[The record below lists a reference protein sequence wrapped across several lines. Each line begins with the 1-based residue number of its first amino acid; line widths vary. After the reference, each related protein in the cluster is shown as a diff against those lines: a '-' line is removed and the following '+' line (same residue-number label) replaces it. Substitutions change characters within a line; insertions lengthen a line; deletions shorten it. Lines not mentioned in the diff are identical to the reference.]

1 MMVLL
6 AAVTALTPCEAL
18 AVPARRLARRGV
30 IVVPPPPPGTAA
42 VIVPM
47 PGPPPVVAGP
57 AIRPRWRAILQAVP
71 QAVPGVAGVA
81 GVPGLAG
88 GPSAIS
94 ASGAAPA
101 PSLAGRQPTAPKPA
115 AQPPAATASNAPT
128 TAKPSPS
135 ATLPEQIPTPRAM
148 AGQAP
153 AGQPTVAGAA
163 VVSTEPVAF
172 TPAWYTKHPEAWR
185 PAESSADLWK
195 TADADTVI
203 AWIGQPVSAAGG
215 QADNPGPVSAAGGDA
230 VAADGL
236 RSVLVLPAGH
246 QNGIGPT
253 DSDWLPLG
261 VFAVV
266 PPGTEASDQS
276 HDYQQLAVDR
286 QGMLKGNFYDMLSGT
301 IQPIAGRVDRTTL
314 VASWTVGVNGSRF
327 TTPTSAFTGQ
337 SRTVSVAT
345 GGQMR
350 DLELMPVQ
358 KP

>member
-1 MMVLL
+1 MVLVVAASL
-6 AAVTALTPCEAL
+6 ADPCDVF
-18 AVPARRLARRGV
+18 AVPARRLARRSV
-30 IVVPPPPPGTAA
+30 IVAPPLGAEAVVVPVPG
-42 VIVPM
+42 
-47 PGPPPVVAGP
+47 AGP
-57 AIRPRWRAILQAVP
+57 APVVVGPALRPRRRMLVQP
-71 QAVPGVAGVA
+71 GLLAVPGAVGVVAA
-81 GVPGLAG
+81 PGA
-88 GPSAIS
+88 SAPQN
-94 ASGAAPA
+94 GAA
-101 PSLAGRQPTAPKPA
+101 RQSTAAAAAAKPGTTTPVA
-115 AQPPAATASNAPT
+115 AQPAATV
-128 TAKPSPS
+128 
-135 ATLPEQIPTPRAM
+135 PEQIPTPRAM

-215 QADNPGPVSAAGGDA
+215 QADNAGPVSAAGGDA

-266 PPGTEASDQS
+266 PPGTEAIDQS

-301 IQPIAGRVDRTTL
+301 IQPIAGRVDRATL

-327 TTPTSAFTGQ
+327 TAPMSAFAGQ